1 MVVSTMQPLKRTLS
15 LLLVGDAERRDEIK
29 RGLAESEITLAGE
42 IFQSAALR
50 LVPRL
55 EPDVVVLDLAARE
68 INSLVA
74 LQWLSALPKVPEIIA
89 VGVAGSPAEEQLVK
103 EMGAHAYARLDKPE
117 SIKGALQAV
126 LRLKAQTSRSWLGTA
141 A

>member
-1 MVVSTMQPLKRTLS
+1 MQPSKHSLS
-15 LLLVGDAERRDEIK
+15 LLLVGDAERRDLIK

-42 IFQSAALR
+42 IFQSDALR

-74 LQWLSALPKVPEIIA
+74 LQWLSTLPVAPEIIA
-89 VGVAGSPAEEQLVK
+89 VGVAGSPTEEQFVM
-103 EMGAHAYARLDKPE
+103 EMGANAYARLDKPG
-117 SIKGALQAV
+117 SITGALQAIA
-126 LRLKAQTSRSWLGTA
+126 RRKAQSSKSWLSYA